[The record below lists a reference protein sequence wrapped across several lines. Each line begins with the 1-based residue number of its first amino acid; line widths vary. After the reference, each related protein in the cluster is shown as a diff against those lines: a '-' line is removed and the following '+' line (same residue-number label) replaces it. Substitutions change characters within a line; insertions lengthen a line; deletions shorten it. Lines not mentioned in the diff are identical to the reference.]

1 MRQPCKTSVL
11 DELNVSKAPEL
22 RCVKSPVRS
31 CGVCESCKLGTK
43 LNHTKE
49 WFTRSGD
56 QARRRFVLGL
66 VHRLDSLDLFENVIF
81 MLQPL
86 QYKDFTYT
94 RSRSKPSL
102 VQDRTIAPS
111 NHALNENELEQEITN
126 YWQWFSSSAYWTK
139 SNYLL
144 GLMQL
149 CETHLLHIMAS
160 TVRTLCERER
170 KRQRAMEEGILNRG
184 KSVNYHNNSRVIYPR
199 HNSL

>member
-1 MRQPCKTSVL
+1 MRQPSKSSIL
-11 DELNVSKAPEL
+11 YELNVSRAPEL

-31 CGVCESCKLGTK
+31 CGVCESCKLGDK

-49 WFTRSGD
+49 WFPRSGD
-56 QARRRFVLGL
+56 QARRRFILGL
-66 VHRLDSLDLFENVIF
+66 VRRFDSLDLYEYVIS

-102 VQDRTIAPS
+102 AQDRTAPPS
-111 NHALNENELEQEITN
+111 NHALNETELELEITN
-126 YWQWFSSSAYWTK
+126 YWEWFSNSPYWTK

-160 TVRTLCERER
+160 NVRTLCERER
-170 KRQRAMEEGILNRG
+170 KRQRAVEEGTLKRG
-184 KSVNYHNNSRVIYPR
+184 ELVN
-199 HNSL
+199 